1 MEYRGSKTAN
11 TMNIGSLITGLKGDH
26 YGICEEIEIA
36 KGKWEVIESWQEAKQ
51 QIKRQWRSR
60 KLSS

>member
-1 MEYRGSKTAN
+1 
-11 TMNIGSLITGLKGDH
+11 MNIGSLITGLKGDH
-26 YGICEEIEIA
+26 FGICEEIEIA

-51 QIKRQWRSR
+51 QIKRQWQSR